1 MEEKI
6 FELLRE
12 IDEEILNYEGDNL
25 FEAGLLDSFV
35 VIDLVTELEDA
46 FNMEIDARYVLEE
59 NFRKKD
65 NIVALMKKLTK
76 YTWELE
82 GIAGI
87 WNLQNMK

>member
-76 YTWELE
+76 YT
-82 GIAGI
+82 
-87 WNLQNMK
+87 